1 MTGALSAMQLDYPD
15 TPVGVYS
22 AAGVLRRLPELLDR
36 LGLERPLL
44 VCGPR
49 VRRLAQVVGLV
60 EVGLFAAVYAEAEPD
75 PSDVTVA
82 RAGRLAGELGADGL
96 VAIGGGSSLDA
107 AKAVAAEA
115 AAPGWIAGCDQ
126 PGVPTQVPDGVLP
139 LVAVPT
145 TAGTGSEVTPFSVIT
160 FTATHRKLVLNHPA
174 LLPRVALLDPT
185 LLATA
190 PREAR
195 VAAGM
200 DALTHAV
207 ESYLSKQ
214 ATDETRASS
223 LEAVAG
229 IAAHLPGAVQD
240 SPLLDDL
247 AGMQIAAL
255 VAGLAFSRTR
265 LGIVHALAL
274 PLSALFAVPHGVAN
288 AILLPHG
295 MAFNLPAAP
304 AALGNLG
311 RLLFVPSSESEEKA
325 RPEAAVIAVQELAR
339 RIGAPARMRDVGVD
353 RGALPRMA
361 QDALLSAHLAVN
373 PRPVELADLVAVYE
387 EAW

>member
-1 MTGALSAMQLDYPD
+1 
-15 TPVGVYS
+15 VY
-22 AAGVLRRLPELLDR
+22 AGEGVLRELPALLAH
-36 LGLERPLL
+36 LGLARPFLI
-44 VCGPR
+44 CGAQ
-49 VRRLAQVVGLV
+49 VRRLPPVVALV
-60 EVGLFAAVYAEAEPD
+60 EAGLFAGVYDQVEPD
-75 PSDVTVA
+75 PSDLTVA
-82 RAGRLAGELGADGL
+82 RAGEAARRAGAEAL

-115 AAPGWIAGCDQ
+115 VQPGWIAGQDQ
-126 PGVPTQVPDGVLP
+126 PGRPTEVPAGVLS
-139 LVAVPT
+139 VIAVPT

-174 LLPRVALLDPT
+174 LLPQAALLDPT
-185 LLATA
+185 LLAGA

-214 ATDETRASS
+214 ATEATRARS
-223 LEAVAG
+223 LEAVRG
-229 IAAHLPGAVQD
+229 IAAHLPGAAAET
-240 SPLLDDL
+240 PEPADL
-247 AGMQIAAL
+247 AGMQRAAL

-265 LGIVHALAL
+265 LGVVHALAL
-274 PLSALFAVPHGVAN
+274 PLSALFGVPHGGAN

-295 MAFNLPAAP
+295 MAYNLPAAEENM
-304 AALGNLG
+304 GNLA
-311 RLLFVPSSESEEKA
+311 RAWHVQSSGEECAPAHQDGIPERRACA
-325 RPEAAVIAVQELAR
+325 RQAVSAVQELAR

-353 RGALPRMA
+353 RAAIPRLA
-361 QDALLSAHLAVN
+361 QDAARSPHLAVN
-373 PRPVELADLVAVYE
+373 PRQVEAGDLARIYE